1 MHVKSAEA
9 TLNQVFEWCL
19 HGNPQHR
26 NEAAALV
33 DDNALDVCEEFNRFC
48 RRPGNKQVYVLVL
61 EAFDTL
67 VKTAQARFVYQI
79 LNLAHEPDLHLVM
92 ILSASSDFR
101 PLLEPKSLSRLGS

>member
-1 MHVKSAEA
+1 MHAKSAEA

-33 DDNALDVCEEFNRFC
+33 DDNAFVCEEFYRFC

-61 EAFDTL
+61 EAFDKL

-79 LNLAHEPDLHLVM
+79 LDLAHERDLHLVM
-92 ILSASSDFR
+92 VLSASSDFR